1 MAYIFSI
8 EGNIA
13 AGKTTLLKKLKE
25 TSNLKG
31 YPILF
36 IEEPVEVWETI
47 KDSEG
52 KNILQHFY
60 DDNVKYA
67 FPFQMMA
74 YISKIQLL
82 VKTIKDNEKSI
93 IILDRSIFTDK
104 NIFVEMLHDS
114 GKLNDIEYN
123 IYLKWFDAYKEGV
136 KLDGI
141 IYLKAD
147 VENSMERIITRG
159 RPGEKN
165 IPKEYLQSCY
175 NYHEKWLNNLEEQE
189 NILLLNGNRDL
200 NDDYENHILAV
211 HAFMQ
216 NFIDDDD
223 KNHIDEI
230 MKIIMDHPFM

>member
-67 FPFQMMA
+67 FPFQMIFQK
-74 YISKIQLL
+74 YSYWLKPSR
-82 VKTIKDNEKSI
+82 TIKNLLLYLTAPYLPIK
-93 IILDRSIFTDK
+93 
-104 NIFVEMLHDS
+104 
-114 GKLNDIEYN
+114 
-123 IYLKWFDAYKEGV
+123 IYL
-136 KLDGI
+136 
-141 IYLKAD
+141 
-147 VENSMERIITRG
+147 
-159 RPGEKN
+159 
-165 IPKEYLQSCY
+165 
-175 NYHEKWLNNLEEQE
+175 
-189 NILLLNGNRDL
+189 
-200 NDDYENHILAV
+200 
-211 HAFMQ
+211 
-216 NFIDDDD
+216 
-223 KNHIDEI
+223 
-230 MKIIMDHPFM
+230 

>member
-25 TSNLKG
+25 NSEFQG
-31 YPILF
+31 YKMIF

-47 KDSEG
+47 QDNKG

-82 VKTIKDNEKSI
+82 VKTIKENPKSI

-147 VENSMERIITRG
+147 VEYSLQRIITRG

-165 IPKEYLQSCY
+165 IPKEYLKSCY
-175 NYHEKWLNNLEEQE
+175 NYHEKWLNNIDEQE
-189 NILLLNGNRDL
+189 NILVLNGNKDL
-200 NDDYENHILAV
+200 NDDYENHIFV
-211 HAFMQ
+211 INAFMQ
-216 NFIDDDD
+216 KFIDDDIE
-223 KNHIDEI
+223 KHNSE
-230 MKIIMDHPFM
+230 MLKIIMDHPFM